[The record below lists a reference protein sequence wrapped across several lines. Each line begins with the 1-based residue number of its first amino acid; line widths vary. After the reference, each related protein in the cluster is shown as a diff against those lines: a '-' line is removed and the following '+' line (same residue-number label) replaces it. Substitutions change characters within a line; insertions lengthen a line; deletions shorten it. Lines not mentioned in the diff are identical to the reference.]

1 MKKIGLVL
9 ALVFSSLV
17 STVPIAEA
25 GVTWSVES
33 PADSYNPPNLNS
45 NFDLTSV
52 SAAIFDNDT
61 EFVNFYANFQYAPR
75 LGQFNDGRGSWMAI
89 FMDLNLDGKAEYQLS
104 FEGDLKG
111 DLTAIKGYAYNM
123 ITKEDSPCDVDVF
136 TNINAGKKW
145 VGFEVSRICLGM
157 PRQFNIRAYAD
168 YLSDDDKSFDYAP
181 DSQFKIFFPGDPF
194 TGDYTG
200 TTSQP
205 AVSTYKL
212 PNVLQNISTQAV
224 NFTQPPANLTN
235 LTEKL
240 KPAIVTVKCA
250 QGSGSGFAARVDM
263 SSELKSLGFN
273 SYVITNHHVIS
284 DCLGT
289 KKVLLVLN
297 DKTTTEGTIVAW
309 SQSKDIASIATKQV
323 LETVE
328 WIGSAPKQGWW
339 VGVIGSPLGQA
350 GILTTGIISSINQQ
364 SSTFTLTAPINP
376 GNSGGPIFDST
387 GRVIGLAT
395 SKNLTSSG
403 QLAEG
408 FGNAQGTPLI
418 CATLVNCSSEPN
430 PWGATARYLESDS
443 LAAAIAAEKAA
454 ADKAAADKAAA
465 DKAAAE
471 KAAAEK
477 AAADKAAADK
487 AAADK
492 AAADKAAAAAKAAAD
507 KVAAD
512 KAAAELRLKQEADA
526 ILLRAAQAKC
536 LNYNGDLRNLEFKIS
551 MALSDY
557 PLSKTKFQNLLDL
570 FPPQLDCGYIELSS
584 FDATYNNEVRLFA
597 NVTRF
602 YEVALQDAN
611 VLATAKKTIT
621 CIKGK
626 ITKKVTA
633 VNPKCPAGYK
643 KK

>member
-465 DKAAAE
+465 DKAAAD
-471 KAAAEK
+471 KAAADK

>member
-1 MKKIGLVL
+1 MEYLGMKKIGLVL
-9 ALVFSSLV
+9 ALVVSSLV
-17 STVPIAEA
+17 SAPALAEA

-33 PADSYNPPNLNS
+33 PADSYNPPNLNT

-61 EFVNFYANFQYAPR
+61 EFVNFYANFQYAPK
-75 LGQFNDGRGSWMAI
+75 LSQFNDGRGSWMAI

-123 ITKEDSPCDVDVF
+123 ITKEDSPCNVGVF

-205 AVSTYKL
+205 AVSSFKL
-212 PNVLQNISTQAV
+212 PNVLQNTSTQAV

-250 QGSGSGFAARVDM
+250 QGSGSGFSARVEM
-263 SSELKSLGFN
+263 SADLKSAGFN
-273 SYVITNHHVIS
+273 SYVITNHHVIA

-289 KKVLLVLN
+289 KKVILVLN

-339 VGVIGSPLGQA
+339 AGVIGSPLGQA
-350 GILTTGIISSINQQ
+350 GILTTGIVSSINQQ

-376 GNSGGPIFDST
+376 GNSGGPVFDST

-408 FGNAQGTPLI
+408 FGNAQGTPLM
-418 CATLVNCSSEPN
+418 CATLVNCTVEPN
-430 PWGATARYLESDS
+430 PWGATARFLESDS
-443 LAAAIAAEKAA
+443 IAAAV
-454 ADKAAADKAAA
+454 
-465 DKAAAE
+465 
-471 KAAAEK
+471 AAEK

-492 AAADKAAAAAKAAAD
+492 AAADKAAADKAAADKAAADKAAADKAAADKAAAAKAAAD
-507 KVAAD
+507 KL
-512 KAAAELRLKQEADA
+512 AAELRLKQEADA
-526 ILLRAAQAKC
+526 RLLSAAQTKC

-551 MALSDY
+551 MALSDF

-570 FPPQLDCGYIELSS
+570 FPSQLDCGYIELSS
-584 FDATYNNEVRLFA
+584 FDATYNNEVRLIA
-597 NVTRF
+597 TVTSS
-602 YEVALQDAN
+602 YEAALKEAKI
-611 VLATAKKTIT
+611 LATAKKTIT
-621 CIKGK
+621 CVKGK
-626 ITKKVTA
+626 LTKKVTA
-633 VNPKCPAGYK
+633 VNPKCPTGYK

>member
-1 MKKIGLVL
+1 MRKIGLVL
-9 ALVFSSLV
+9 ALVFGSLV
-17 STVPIAEA
+17 SAPPIAEA
-25 GVTWSVES
+25 GVTWSAES

-45 NFDLTSV
+45 NFDLTSI

-61 EFVNFYANFQYAPR
+61 EFVSFYANFQYAPK
-75 LGQFNDGRGSWMAI
+75 LSQFNDNRGSWMAI
-89 FMDLNLDGKAEYQLS
+89 FLDLNLDGKAEYQLS
-104 FEGDLKG
+104 FDGNLKG
-111 DLTAIKGYAYNM
+111 DLTGIKGFAYNM
-123 ITKEDSPCDVDVF
+123 ITKEESPCSVDVF
-136 TNINAGKKW
+136 TNIDGGKKW
-145 VGFEVSRICLGM
+145 VAFEVSRICLGM
-157 PRQFNIRAYAD
+157 PRQLNIRAYAD

-181 DSQFKIFFPGDPF
+181 DFQFKIFFPGDPF

-205 AVSTYKL
+205 AVSSYKL

-224 NFTQPPANLTN
+224 NFTQPPANLTS

-240 KPAIVTVKCA
+240 KPAIVTIKCA

-263 SSELKSLGFN
+263 SSELKTLGFN
-273 SYVITNHHVIS
+273 SYVITNHHVIE

-289 KKVLLVLN
+289 KKVILVLS

-309 SQSKDIASIATKQV
+309 DKSKDIASIATKQV
-323 LETVE
+323 LETIE

-350 GILTTGIISSINQQ
+350 GILTTGIISSLNSQ

-395 SKNLTSSG
+395 SKNLTSNG

-408 FGNAQGTPLI
+408 FGNAQGTPLM
-418 CATLVNCSSEPN
+418 CATLVNCTLEPD
-430 PWGATARYLESDS
+430 PWGAKARYLESDTV
-443 LAAAIAAEKAA
+443 AAAI
-454 ADKAAADKAAA
+454 
-465 DKAAAE
+465 
-471 KAAAEK
+471 AAEK

-492 AAADKAAAAAKAAAD
+492 AAADKAAADKAAADKAAAAKAAAD
-507 KVAAD
+507 KAAADKAAAAKAAAD
-512 KAAAELRLKQEADA
+512 KAAAELKLKQEAETRLF
-526 ILLRAAQAKC
+526 IAAQTKC
-536 LNYNGDLRNLEFKIS
+536 LDYNGDLRNLEFKIS
-551 MALSDY
+551 VSLSDY

-570 FPPQLDCGYIELSS
+570 FPTELNCDYIELST
-584 FDATYNNEVRLFA
+584 FEATYNSELRLFA
-597 NVTRF
+597 TVNSS
-602 YEVALQDAN
+602 YEDALQAAK
-611 VLATAKKTIT
+611 VLATKKVTIT
-621 CIKGK
+621 CVKGK
-626 ITKKVTA
+626 LTKKVTA
-633 VNPKCPAGYK
+633 VSPKCPTGYK

>member
-205 AVSTYKL
+205 AVSSYKL

-465 DKAAAE
+465 DKAAAD
-471 KAAAEK
+471 KAAADK

>member
-339 VGVIGSPLGQA
+339 VDVIGSPLGQA

-477 AAADKAAADK
+477 AAAEKAAADK

-507 KVAAD
+507 KAAAD

>member
-465 DKAAAE
+465 DKAAAD

>member
-454 ADKAAADKAAA
+454 ADKAAAEKAAADKAAADKAAA

-471 KAAAEK
+471 
-477 AAADKAAADK
+477 KAAADK

>member
-465 DKAAAE
+465 DKAAA
-471 KAAAEK
+471 
-477 AAADKAAADK
+477 DK

>member
-89 FMDLNLDGKAEYQLS
+89 FMDLNLDGMAEYQLS

-339 VGVIGSPLGQA
+339 VAVIGSPLGQA

-465 DKAAAE
+465 DKAAADKAAAD
-471 KAAAEK
+471 KAAAE
-477 AAADKAAADK
+477 KAAADK

-621 CIKGK
+621 CVKGK
-626 ITKKVTA
+626 LTKKVTA
-633 VNPKCPAGYK
+633 VSPKCPTGYK